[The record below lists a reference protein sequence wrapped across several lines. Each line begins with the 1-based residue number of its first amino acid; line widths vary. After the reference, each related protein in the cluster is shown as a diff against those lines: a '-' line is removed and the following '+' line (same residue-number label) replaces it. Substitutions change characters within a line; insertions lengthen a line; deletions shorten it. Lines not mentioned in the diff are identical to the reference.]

1 MDQLKVEELE
11 VAVSPAGV
19 HDAAAGAPCLAIV
32 AVVAIVQTTH
42 AKPR

>member
-1 MDQLKVEELE
+1 MEPLKVEELE
-11 VAVSPAGV
+11 VTVSPAGV

-42 AKPR
+42 SRPQ